1 MNHEVFI
8 CYDPKDEEIS
18 TDISNLFESNNI
30 KTWVKSK
37 DYGDDDSVHVIS
49 DAIRASDAFVLIY
62 SENSKNS
69 NFVKTEIDIAFSSNV
84 PILIYKI
91 DESGIDEKLGF
102 YLKDKPTIESFNP
115 KEKYPVLLNDVA
127 GILNKTVDVKPDASE
142 ISIPSMNHVF
152 ICYDEN
158 DEDTANGICHTLE
171 QNYIRCWIKNR
182 DLGVNESVYN
192 IKENIESADA
202 VVLIHSA
209 NAEKSNFVNTE
220 SDIAMTESIPII
232 LYKIDKYIVNSKL
245 KDYVGN
251 NRLDAYPDIN
261 SELENLVKKTSEILK
276 NPVQK
281 PVVKNKLENKV
292 IEEKD
297 EIREEKVVKEKSAKE
312 KVVKEDKPEKVNN
325 GFFNKKIIAIIGII
339 AIIAIVAVFASGMF
353 TGNNGSSVST
363 GNTTADGDY
372 VVKFN
377 ETTNRTTISKTGS
390 INPSGITIKTI
401 SIYDNRFNE
410 SITFSNYSYYVWGKL
425 GSDLTN
431 ADNYVVNT
439 SFYDSNGKLITSS
452 QDSLNNVRKTS
463 YESYMVGKAY
473 LPENNVDK
481 IVVTLYENN
490 NVVGTDTYQFK

>member
-37 DYGDDDSVHVIS
+37 DYGEDDSVHVIS

-202 VVLIHSA
+202 VVETLI
-209 NAEKSNFVNTE
+209 
-220 SDIAMTESIPII
+220 
-232 LYKIDKYIVNSKL
+232 
-245 KDYVGN
+245 
-251 NRLDAYPDIN
+251 
-261 SELENLVKKTSEILK
+261 
-276 NPVQK
+276 
-281 PVVKNKLENKV
+281 
-292 IEEKD
+292 
-297 EIREEKVVKEKSAKE
+297 KE
-312 KVVKEDKPEKVNN
+312 
-325 GFFNKKIIAIIGII
+325 
-339 AIIAIVAVFASGMF
+339 
-353 TGNNGSSVST
+353 
-363 GNTTADGDY
+363 
-372 VVKFN
+372 
-377 ETTNRTTISKTGS
+377 
-390 INPSGITIKTI
+390 IKTLAQKYAI
-401 SIYDNRFNE
+401 SYHELNDQLVSAQNE
-410 SITFSNYSYYVWGKL
+410 LSGLISQLEGDESSIDGL
-425 GSDLTN
+425 N
-431 ADNYVVNT
+431 ALMN
-439 SFYDSNGKLITSS
+439 SFKD
-452 QDSLNNVRKTS
+452 
-463 YESYMVGKAY
+463 
-473 LPENNVDK
+473 
-481 IVVTLYENN
+481 
-490 NVVGTDTYQFK
+490 